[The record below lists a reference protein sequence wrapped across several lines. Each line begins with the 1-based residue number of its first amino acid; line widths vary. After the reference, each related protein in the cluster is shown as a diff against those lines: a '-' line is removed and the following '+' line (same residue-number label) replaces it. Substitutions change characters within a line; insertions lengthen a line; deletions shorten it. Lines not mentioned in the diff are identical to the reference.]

1 MVASDYVF
9 LLLSLSL
16 SVNANAECEATFS
29 KNISDRKS
37 FFFTSCDLMENTV
50 SLDLEN
56 ILSNVSCV
64 KRVHI
69 RNNQREVLFDNPSKD
84 ITVKDA
90 FETNCTREAAL
101 KITIEDRL
109 GKRLSLM
116 TTVKPFDCFRNG
128 TLAFKVGQ
136 NEKVSS
142 FLKKNNRFGDI
153 FCCWHN

>member
-1 MVASDYVF
+1 MVGSVYWI
-9 LLLSLSL
+9 LLHLLSL
-16 SVNANAECEATFS
+16 SVNANAKCDVTFS
-29 KNISDRKS
+29 KNISDWKS
-37 FFFTSCDLMENTV
+37 FSFTSCDLMENTV
-50 SLDLEN
+50 SFDLEK
-56 ILSNVSCV
+56 ILSDVSCV

-116 TTVKPFDCFRNG
+116 TTVKPLDCLKNG
-128 TLAFKVGQ
+128 TLAFKVGPS
-136 NEKVSS
+136 EKVSS
-142 FLKKNNRFGDI
+142 
-153 FCCWHN
+153 

>member
-16 SVNANAECEATFS
+16 SVNANAQCEATFS
-29 KNISDRKS
+29 KNISDWKS
-37 FFFTSCDLMENTV
+37 FSFTTCDLMENTV
-50 SLDLEN
+50 SLDLEK
-56 ILSNVSCV
+56 ILSDVSCV

-116 TTVKPFDCFRNG
+116 RTVNPLDCLKNG
-128 TLAFKVGQ
+128 TLAFKVGPS
-136 NEKVSS
+136 EKVSS
-142 FLKKNNRFGDI
+142 S
-153 FCCWHN
+153 